1 VKILVIEDEPKT
13 ATYLA
18 KGLTENGYAVEVA
31 QDGEEGLQRLRQ
43 QEYDLLVLDIMLPR
57 KDGWE
62 VLSALRQEERR
73 VPVICLT
80 ARDGLEDRIRG
91 LDLGADDYIVKPF
104 AFSELLARVRSVM
117 RRGARRTSDVLRIAD
132 LELDL
137 LRHRASRAATRLD
150 LTPKEFTLLAFLAQR
165 AGEVLSRTLIL
176 EHVWGFSFD
185 CGTNVVDVHIR
196 RLRAK
201 MDDPFEHKLIH
212 TVRGMGYVLEQRP

>member
-18 KGLTENGYAVEVA
+18 KGLAENGYAVEVA

-57 KDGWE
+57 KDGWA

-80 ARDGLEDRIRG
+80 ARDGLEDRVRG

-104 AFSELLARVRSVM
+104 AFSEFLARVRSVM
-117 RRGARRTSDVLRIAD
+117 RRGARRTPDVLRIAD

-150 LTPKEFTLLAFLAQR
+150 LTPKEFTLVAFLAQR